1 MFVAILLLRV
11 PTLWSI
17 AFALVPVYPWTVYL
31 SGFVLGW
38 RFGRGRM
45 VLSLL
50 VLLLADQALLAWAP
64 AHADPVRSTH
74 AVYNVVAMLLPL
86 NLVALAWTPERG
98 LLTVP
103 ARLVALAVGLQTLLV
118 FAFSHPRMASLT
130 AWLDYRVVQAHL
142 GATPHLA
149 LVLFLAGLVVLV
161 LRFVRR
167 PTPTEAGAVWTLV
180 AALVGIGTGGG
191 GIASSVYF
199 ATGGLVLIVSFIETS
214 HGLAY
219 TDELTGL
226 PARRALNETLAG
238 LGGAFT
244 IAMVDIDHFKRFN
257 DQYGHDVGDQLLR
270 MIGATLSRVAGGG
283 RPYRYGGEEFAVV
296 FDGLSAEQA
305 MPHLETLRQ
314 TIETTSFTV
323 RGRNRP
329 RTKPEKPGPSDALPR
344 TRVSVTVSIGVAE
357 AERGRWTPEE
367 VLAGADE
374 ALYRAKRAGRNR
386 IRA

>member
-1 MFVAILLLRV
+1 M

-31 SGFVLGW
+31 SGLVLGW

-45 VLSLL
+45 VLTLL
-50 VLLLADQALLAWAP
+50 VLLIADQALLAWAP
-64 AHADPVRSTH
+64 AHSYPIGSTR
-74 AVYNVVAMLLPL
+74 AVYDVIALLLPL
-86 NLVALAWTPERG
+86 NLVALSWTPERG

-103 ARLVALAVGLQTLLV
+103 ARLVALAVALQALLV
-118 FAFSHPRMASLT
+118 FGLSHPRMAPLA
-130 AWLDYRVVQAHL
+130 AWLDYRIVHAHL
-142 GATPHLA
+142 GATPQLA
-149 LVLFLAGLVVLV
+149 LLLFLAGVVVLA

-167 PTPTEAGAVWTLV
+167 PTPTEAGAIWTFV
-180 AALVGIGTGGG
+180 AALIGVGTGGG
-191 GIASSVYF
+191 GIASSIYF

-226 PARRALNETLAG
+226 PARRGLNETLAG
-238 LGGAFT
+238 LTGSFT

-270 MIGATLSRVAGGG
+270 MIGATLSRVGGG
-283 RPYRYGGEEFAVV
+283 GQPFRYGGEEFAVV

-314 TIETTSFTV
+314 TIEATSFTV

-329 RTKPEKPGPSDALPR
+329 RTKPEKPRPPDTMPR
-344 TRVSVTVSIGVAE
+344 TKVSVTVSIGVAE
-357 AERGRWTPEE
+357 AERGQWTPEE

-386 IRA
+386 IRT